1 MNQPQ
6 VATRSLVI
14 LLTIAVSIYLLE
26 KLGNV
31 AAALGNVIVLL
42 SLAWLFAFTL
52 QPVVHWLHRGMIP
65 QRVVAWARR
74 QSGDRLADRLAGL
87 HLPYKLAV
95 LVVLLLLLAVLL
107 FAVLTLV
114 PVVIDQIG
122 QLSHSIERLAT
133 SLPASFQ
140 RVLEWL
146 NNLRET
152 FIRDFKIDPGQ
163 FGLPSSDQLIGQL
176 GAAVAG
182 VSQFILQLA
191 TGVLSF
197 FGQVLLVL
205 LISAYMMIDGRGIT
219 AQVLRLLP
227 DRIAHDVSLSIKTI
241 DRTFGAFIRGTLLQ
255 ALIYGVAVSVLMV
268 MFGLQFAV
276 VVGVS
281 TGILMIIPFLGG
293 LIGLVLP
300 LLVGLLQSSPNTGWL
315 VLLLFALQ
323 LGLFNLIM
331 PRILSQSL
339 RMPTLL
345 VFIAL
350 IVSGQLLGVWG
361 LLFGVP
367 LAGAA
372 YSIGS
377 VLLDRTRQ
385 SANAPADPDLLYG

>member
-1 MNQPQ
+1 

-52 QPVVHWLHRGMIP
+52 QPVVHWLHHGIVP
-65 QRVVAWARR
+65 HPVVAWARH

-122 QLSHSIERLAT
+122 QLSHSVEQLAT

-140 RVLEWL
+140 RVIEWL

-163 FGLPSSDQLIGQL
+163 FGLPSPDQLIGQL

-255 ALIYGVAVSVLMV
+255 AFIYGVAVSVLMV
-268 MFGLQFAV
+268 TFGLQFAV

-300 LLVGLLQSSPNTGWL
+300 LLAGLLQSSPNTGWL
-315 VLLLFALQ
+315 VLLLFAFQ
-323 LGLFNLIM
+323 LILFNLIM

-377 VLLDRTRQ
+377 VLLNRTRQ
-385 SANAPADPDLLYG
+385 SANTPADPDLLYG